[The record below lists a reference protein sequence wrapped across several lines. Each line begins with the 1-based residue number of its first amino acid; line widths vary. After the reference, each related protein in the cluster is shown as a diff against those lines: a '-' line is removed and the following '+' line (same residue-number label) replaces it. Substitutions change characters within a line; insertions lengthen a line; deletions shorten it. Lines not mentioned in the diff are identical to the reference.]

1 MKLLRGFGKNYF
13 TLASI
18 QAHSSA
24 STLHAQLCS
33 FAFSIHSTYKE
44 DSKEEDPPPLEDELL
59 PLPLEENK
67 KPCRCSALFTQLSR
81 LMVLLNH
88 YIPRCPYY
96 TTYFAFRRTG
106 VHPPFFV

>member
-13 TLASI
+13 TLMSI
-18 QAHSSA
+18 QAYGNAVTLRSQISSFIL
-24 STLHAQLCS
+24 SLHAS
-33 FAFSIHSTYKE
+33 FEE
-44 DSKEEDPPPLEDELL
+44 DTQEDDPPPFENELL
-59 PLPLEENK
+59 PLPLLENK
-67 KPCRCSALFTQLSR
+67 KPCRCNAYFTHLSR

-106 VHPPFFV
+106 IHPPVLA